1 MTIRS
6 LSLAVVLSVAAAG
19 VAADVAA
26 QSQRAR
32 QGPQT
37 PAPIPGPI
45 VEPNST
51 FPLKQV
57 GYIKASHPSERAQF
71 GDAVALSGDGNT
83 MVVGAH
89 AESSSARG
97 VNGNQTDTSAFNSG
111 AAYVFVRSG
120 DRWVQQAYL
129 KASNSGLNDQ
139 FGNIVALSADGNTLA
154 VSAYFEGSK
163 ATGVNGNQADNSM
176 EQSGAVYVFIRTG
189 TTWSQQ
195 AYLKASN
202 TGDTDEGDQF
212 GFSLALSDDG
222 NTLAAGAI
230 GEDSADG
237 RINGNQADNSASNAG
252 AVYVF
257 ARTGNRWSQQAYVKS
272 GSPKGAHANELFGY
286 SVALSANGNTLAVGA
301 YDESGASNVI
311 NGPEESVG
319 DPANLTA
326 DLRQPGTGAVF
337 VFTRRGKVWSR
348 EAYLK
353 ASTQDPGDSLGAWVA
368 ISDDGNTVAAS
379 APDEDSLTT
388 GINAVQTGH
397 SGRIGTLD
405 DVSSGAVYV
414 FVRTGS
420 TWSQQASF
428 KASNSGIEDWF
439 GLRLALSGDGSML
452 AVSAANEDGG
462 AKGINGRQDDRS
474 APDAGAVYLFTRT
487 GATWTFQSYVKA
499 SNAEKFDEFGSGIAL
514 SRNGTLAVGARSED
528 SGAKGAN
535 GDQNDNSVNDSGA
548 VYLFSYTMP

>member
-1 MTIRS
+1 MRGS
-6 LSLAVVLSVAAAG
+6 SALALSMALTGMSADAV
-19 VAADVAA
+19 A

-37 PAPIPGPI
+37 PAPVPGPI
-45 VEPNST
+45 LQPSAG

-57 GYIKASHPSERAQF
+57 DYIKAQNPRELAQF

-83 MVVGAH
+83 LAVGARPED
-89 AESSSARG
+89 AGE
-97 VNGNQTDTSAFNSG
+97 G
-111 AAYVFVRSG
+111 AVYVFARRG
-120 DRWVQQAYL
+120 GQWVEQARL
-129 KASNSGLNDQ
+129 KALNAGPNDQ
-139 FGNIVALSADGNTLA
+139 FGNNVALSADGSTLA
-154 VSAYFEGSK
+154 VSAYFESSR
-163 ATGVNGNQADNSM
+163 ATGVNGDQKDDSVPQA
-176 EQSGAVYVFIRTG
+176 GAVYLFARTG
-189 TTWSQQ
+189 TRWSQQ

-202 TGDTDEGDQF
+202 TGEADEGDQF
-212 GFSLALSDDG
+212 GYSLALSDDG

-230 GEDSADG
+230 GEDSADS
-237 RINGNQADNSASNAG
+237 RVNGNQADNGASSAG

-257 ARTGNRWSQQAYVKS
+257 TRTDRGWSQQAYVKS
-272 GSPKGAHANELFGY
+272 SAPKGAHANELFGY
-286 SVALSANGNTLAVGA
+286 SVALSADGNTLAVGA

-311 NGPEESVG
+311 NGPEESLG
-319 DPANLTA
+319 DPANLLA

-337 VFTRRGKVWSR
+337 VFTRRGTTWSR

-388 GINAVQTGH
+388 GINVVQTGH

-414 FVRTGS
+414 FVRTRG

-439 GLRLALSGDGSML
+439 GLRLALSGDGGTL
-452 AVSAANEDGG
+452 AVSAPNEDS
-462 AKGINGRQDDRS
+462 AAQGINGRQDDNS
-474 APDAGAVYLFTRT
+474 ADQAGAAYVFTRT
-487 GATWTFQSYVKA
+487 GATWTFQSYVKGFNTGA
-499 SNAEKFDEFGSGIAL
+499 FDEFGSGIAL
-514 SRNGTLAVGARSED
+514 SRSGTLAVGARSD
-528 SGAKGAN
+528 DRGA
-535 GDQNDNSVNDSGA
+535 SDSGA
-548 VYLFSYTMP
+548 VYVFSY